1 MLQRAILNKARDLVI
16 IENKVEERMT
26 IDEWK

>member
-1 MLQRAILNKARDLVI
+1 MLQRAILNKERDLVI